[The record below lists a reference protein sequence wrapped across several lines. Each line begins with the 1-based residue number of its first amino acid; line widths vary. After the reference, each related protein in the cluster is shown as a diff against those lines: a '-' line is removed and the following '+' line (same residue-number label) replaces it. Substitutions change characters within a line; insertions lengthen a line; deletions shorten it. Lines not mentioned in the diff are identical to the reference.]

1 MHTTANHLD
10 VVLAQSPMQSINRAV
25 PEQAFASIRQ
35 LIEDDAYQPGDALP
49 SQREL
54 AERFG
59 ISRASLREAL
69 SSLSA
74 LGLVRIQ
81 PGKGV
86 FIQEPPTST
95 VKAEQVPGWPFNM
108 QVSAADTF
116 QLRYALEGFAANLA
130 ALVLN
135 SDALDT
141 LNDNVESMRLELRA
155 QAFDAAAQLDFD
167 FHRLILESAG
177 NQAILGILTSRSDI
191 YLESQKL
198 PFIRPERAMET
209 WQEHR
214 RILRALSRHAPAA
227 AQKAMHAHI
236 RAAASRTGISFAGT
250 GY

>member
-1 MHTTANHLD
+1 
-10 VVLAQSPMQSINRAV
+10 MQSINRAV

-54 AERFG
+54 AERLG
-59 ISRASLREAL
+59 VSRASLREAL

-86 FIQEPPTST
+86 FIQQPPNTAAH
-95 VKAEQVPGWPFNM
+95 AEQASGWPYTK

-116 QLRYALEGFAANLA
+116 QLRYALEGFSANLA
-130 ALVLN
+130 ASVL
-135 SDALDT
+135 SADELDALS
-141 LNDNVESMRLELRA
+141 DNVETMRLELRA
-155 QAFDAAAQLDFD
+155 QAFEAAAQLDFD
-167 FHRLILESAG
+167 FHRLILHAAG

-236 RAAASRTGISFAGT
+236 RAAASRTGISFAGPAA
-250 GY
+250 

>member
-1 MHTTANHLD
+1 
-10 VVLAQSPMQSINRAV
+10 MQSINRAV
-25 PEQAFASIRQ
+25 PEYAFASIRQ

-59 ISRASLREAL
+59 VSRASLREAL

-86 FIQEPPTST
+86 FIQQQPTLAANT
-95 VKAEQVPGWPFNM
+95 EQAAGWPFAT
-108 QVSAADTF
+108 QVSAVDTF
-116 QLRYALEGFAANLA
+116 QLRFALEGFAANLA

-135 SDALDT
+135 SDELDALS
-141 LNDNVESMRLELRA
+141 DNVEAMRVELRA
-155 QAFDAAAQLDFD
+155 QAFEPAAQLDFD
-167 FHRLILESAG
+167 FHRLILRAAG
-177 NQAILGILTSRSDI
+177 NQAILDILTSRSDI

-227 AQKAMHAHI
+227 AQKAMQAHI
-236 RAAASRTGISFAGT
+236 RAAASRTGISFAGPAA
-250 GY
+250 

>member
-1 MHTTANHLD
+1 
-10 VVLAQSPMQSINRAV
+10 MQPINRAV
-25 PEQAFASIRQ
+25 PELALASIRQ
-35 LIEDDAYQPGDALP
+35 LIEDGAYQPGDALP

-59 ISRASLREAL
+59 VSRASLREAL

-74 LGLVRIQ
+74 LGLVRIR

-86 FIQEPPTST
+86 FVQ
-95 VKAEQVPGWPFNM
+95 KARRSVTHSDEASSWPFTT

-116 QLRYALEGFAANLA
+116 QLRYALEGFCANLA
-130 ALVLN
+130 ALTL
-135 SDALDT
+135 SSDELDALSE
-141 LNDNVESMRLELRA
+141 NVETMRLELRA
-155 QAFDAAAQLDFD
+155 QAFEAAAQLDYD
-167 FHRLILESAG
+167 FHRLILQSTG
-177 NQAILGILTSRSDI
+177 NQAILHILASRSDI

-198 PFIRPERAMET
+198 PFARPERAMEN

-214 RILRALSRHAPAA
+214 RVLRALSRHAPAA
-227 AQKAMHAHI
+227 AQKAMQMHI

>member
-1 MHTTANHLD
+1 
-10 VVLAQSPMQSINRAV
+10 MQSIGRAV
-25 PEQAFASIRQ
+25 PERALASIRQ
-35 LIEDDAYQPGDALP
+35 LIKEDAYQPGDALP

-54 AERFG
+54 AERIG
-59 ISRASLREAL
+59 VSRASLREAL

-86 FIQEPPTST
+86 YIQELPSPA
-95 VKAEQVPGWPFNM
+95 VHAERASGWPFTE
-108 QVSAADTF
+108 QVSAADIF

-130 ALVLN
+130 ALVL
-135 SDALDT
+135 SSDELDALS
-141 LNDNVESMRLELRA
+141 DNVETMRLELRA
-155 QAFDAAAQLDFD
+155 GAFEAAAQLDFD
-167 FHRLILESAG
+167 FHRLILHAAG
-177 NQAILGILTSRSDI
+177 NQAIQSILTSRADI

-227 AQKAMHAHI
+227 AQKAMQAHI
-236 RAAASRTGISFAGT
+236 RAAASRTGMSFAGT

>member
-1 MHTTANHLD
+1 
-10 VVLAQSPMQSINRAV
+10 MQSINRAV
-25 PEQAFASIRQ
+25 PEYAFASIRQ

-59 ISRASLREAL
+59 VSRASLREAL

-86 FIQEPPTST
+86 FIQQQPALAANT
-95 VKAEQVPGWPFNM
+95 EQAAGWPFAT

-116 QLRYALEGFAANLA
+116 QLRFALEGFAANLA

-135 SDALDT
+135 SDELDALS
-141 LNDNVESMRLELRA
+141 DNVEAMRVELRA
-155 QAFDAAAQLDFD
+155 QAFEPAAQLDFD
-167 FHRLILESAG
+167 FHRLILRAAG
-177 NQAILGILTSRSDI
+177 NQAILDILTSRSDI

-227 AQKAMHAHI
+227 AQKAMQAHI
-236 RAAASRTGISFAGT
+236 RAAASRTGISFAGPPA
-250 GY
+250 